1 MFSKKKEEMYLGG
14 AGAISN
20 HISQFSKKVK
30 LCSTVGSFN
39 NYRNFIKKNI
49 SKNVIP
55 KLFTKKNSPTI

>member
-49 SKNVIP
+49 EISNVI
-55 KLFTKKNSPTI
+55 I